1 MKTQPAIA
9 PLPPATFPEG
19 GRRVILYL
27 IDDARG
33 QVGDYAL
40 TALRALRPWADLL
53 VAIVRSG
60 MEEADSDQLA
70 AYVDEIFVTEGS
82 TSDSTAYAVALRAL
96 RSRVIDADEIV
107 FTGNSWYGP
116 VRSLQP
122 IFEKMATRE
131 LHAWQM
137 TGNID
142 GPPESFAEE
151 GFPSR
156 DLVWHWLAVRRQ
168 VFFSPEWSRLWSGAA
183 RREQEFATALA
194 AAGFTTGSAFPA
206 TDYPRGDPALFAPDL
221 LIDDG
226 YPFLSRA
233 IFAQYPPFLD
243 RHGVFG
249 RELLGVVAER
259 GFALDEVW
267 RDLAR
272 TVPSKALYSIAGM
285 LEVLPES
292 RVAYD
297 PDRPFRIAVVA
308 YVPDVGFVDE
318 LLTRLSSL
326 PPGFDLVVT
335 TGDGG
340 RARAIE
346 TRVAKHP
353 NPPFAHFETR
363 VSWIRRGVDKAALLI
378 ACRDIILGD
387 EYDLLLAVHGRVSAR
402 KTDNMRDYS
411 RRYQLDNLLS
421 SPGYVENV
429 LGLFQRESGL
439 GLVFPPMI
447 HIGNAIMGRGWGPYR
462 DVAVSLCKRLG
473 VRVPLDRV
481 TPLAPFGGMWFG
493 RPDALRPLARER
505 WTDNDY
511 GKSGRRRYIELGRV
525 QERLLPLVAGE
536 LGYHCRTIL
545 NGEHAS
551 ISHTALE
558 YKADQ
563 MFSTT
568 RGYPVEQIRFMHTLG
583 FTGHGGV
590 VALARMYLR
599 LNYPAISRAMQPM
612 YRALFRAFT
621 IAQRIRRGLRRA
633 IRGDEGPEL

>member
-1 MKTQPAIA
+1 MRDEPAVDIR
-9 PLPPATFPEG
+9 PPSKFPER
-19 GRRVILYL
+19 GRRVVLYL

-33 QVGDYAL
+33 QVGDFAL
-40 TALRALRPWADLL
+40 TALGALRPWADRL
-53 VAIVRSG
+53 VAIVSSG
-60 MEEADSDQLA
+60 TEEADRARLA
-70 AYVDEIFVTEGS
+70 ACVDQVFLTDGS

-96 RSRVIDADEIV
+96 RSHIVTADEIV

-116 VRSLQP
+116 VRSLDP
-122 IFEKMATRE
+122 IFAMMDTRE

-137 TGNID
+137 TGNVD
-142 GPPESFAEE
+142 GPPESFPEE

-156 DLVWHWLAVRRQ
+156 GLVWQWLAVRKE
-168 VFFSPEWSRLWSGAA
+168 VLFSSEWSRLWAGPA
-183 RREQEFATALA
+183 RPEQDFATALA
-194 AAGFTTGSAFPA
+194 DSGFTTGFAFPP

-221 LIDDG
+221 LIADG
-226 YPFLSRA
+226 YPFLNRA

-243 RHGVFG
+243 RHAVFG
-249 RELLGVVAER
+249 RELLGVVAEQ
-259 GFALDEVW
+259 GFPLDEVW

-272 TVPSKALYSIAGM
+272 TVPPKALNSIAGM

-292 RVAYD
+292 RTAYD
-297 PDRPFRIAVVA
+297 EERPFRIAVVA
-308 YVPDVGFVDE
+308 FVPDVAFVDE
-318 LLTRLSSL
+318 LLLRLSNL

-346 TRVAKHP
+346 TRVAQHP
-353 NPPFAHFETR
+353 DPPFEHFETR
-363 VSWIRRGVDKAALLI
+363 VSWTRRGVDKAALLI

-387 EYDLLLAVHGRVSAR
+387 DYDLLLAVHGRVSLR

-421 SPGYVENV
+421 STGYVENV
-429 LGLFQRESGL
+429 LGLFQREPGL

-462 DVAVSLCKRLG
+462 DVALGLCERLG

-493 RPDALRPLARER
+493 RPAALRPLARER
-505 WTDNDY
+505 WSDNDY
-511 GKSGRRRYIELGRV
+511 GKAGGRRYVELGRV
-525 QERLLPLVAGE
+525 QERLIPLVAGE

-551 ISHTALE
+551 ISHTSLE

-590 VALARMYLR
+590 VALTRMYLR
-599 LNYPAISRAMQPM
+599 LNHPAISSAMQPL
-612 YRALFRAFT
+612 YRAFYRAYT
-621 IAQRIRRGLRRA
+621 IAQRVRRGMRRA
-633 IRGDEGPEL
+633 IRGDEGPDL